1 MGAWEQL
8 SINKPHLAYL
18 ILGGFTSLFMLCS
31 LFVKEKMY
39 IGEAT
44 VATICGI
51 IFGPHA
57 ANLFNPLSW
66 GNTDQITLECSR
78 VVLVVQCFAVGVE
91 LPKAYMERHWK
102 SVLFLLVPVMTY
114 GWLATSL
121 FIWWMIEPLTWL
133 ESLMCAAC
141 VTATD
146 PVLASSVVGKGK
158 FAKRVPK
165 HLRDLLSAE
174 SGCNDGMAFP
184 FIYLS
189 FYLIHYKLNAEHV
202 TFHWFCNTILYECIF
217 GAIYGVLIG
226 YLGRHAIRWADRRNL
241 IDRESF
247 LVFYFTLALF
257 CAGTGAALGTDDL
270 LVGFAAGVG
279 FSNDGWFTQKTEE
292 SHVSNVID
300 LLLNL
305 AYFVYL
311 GSIIPWEQ
319 YNNPLIGLTP
329 WRLVVISLLVIF
341 FRRIPIMMLLKP
353 VIPDVKTWR
362 EALFAGHFGPIGVG
376 AIFAAILA
384 RAELESNSTTP
395 LAVVPSDPN
404 SENYLVVLIIWP
416 LTTFLVITS
425 ILVHGSS
432 IAVFTLGKRI
442 NTLTLTMS
450 YTQANDDGPSWMNRL
465 PRIQSNAKGSMSKSK
480 DDFSMNSSEEK
491 LDYAPESLG
500 PIGVPGNFL
509 RRQKEEDTP
518 LQNGKGAGTRV
529 SARRKSRWDAGQG
542 PGGPISQSAITPA
555 RLQDHESASDTLT
568 EKEAPSPSSEEQDE
582 PPDQLEMEQH
592 DAEEREKHKTDPER
606 VDEPELEAY
615 EEGDQMVVEDEEGN
629 VISVDDVRGESP
641 EQKQQ
646 HILDDEKKLRADT
659 SGEFA
664 KGKNHPHEKNEGEE
678 MEKEVEDAIE
688 HPSHAYGNLRKRF
701 GHWKGFGKKE
711 EGEAE
716 PAQPKPKP
724 AEHKRGAAHAYQFG
738 NTIIVEDE
746 DGEVIKK
753 YEIPPAPRGRGRGG
767 AQNTAGGLD
776 MDPVRQGLKRMGTW
790 AHMGGKD
797 EATATEDATGDVNAP
812 SGKQKRKKTTA
823 IDPDDERIR
832 FTVGTSGRR
841 MSKQDFIAQI
851 AQMDPHARVAAVE
864 RSDVPDGVKDD
875 VRAGL
880 KHHEQSMIEEPTRP
894 PAVARRSRRSQSYQ
908 STTPFKPA
916 FGDERQPRSTMP
928 QVQEAQDENQAQ
940 GDTGLTLVDSH
951 NGQDIP
957 FHSTRAT
964 ISKHSAGKPES
975 AAQRRRRMATRR
987 GDSGEEGSSSPSP
1000 SAPASKAGPEAGETP
1015 AERRRRLAAIGG
1027 GGEESSDS
1035 EDSEGP
1041 RQPKKGHIPVAEP
1054 GQDDLARRAPGIRFA
1069 DSPAVSQGRSVQWG
1083 EGVGQ
1088 KGKR

>member
-1 MGAWEQL
+1 MRVWEQL

-57 ANLFNPLSW
+57 ANIFNPLSW

-91 LPKAYMERHWK
+91 LPKAYMERHWR
-102 SVLFLLVPVMTY
+102 SVAFLLVPVMTY
-114 GWLATSL
+114 GWLVTSL

-165 HLRDLLSAE
+165 HLRDVLSAE

-184 FIYLS
+184 FIYLA
-189 FYLIHYKLNAEHV
+189 FYLIHYKLDAEHV

-217 GAIYGVLIG
+217 GCIYGVLIG
-226 YLGRHAIRWADRRNL
+226 YLGRHAIKWADRKDL

-257 CAGTGAALGTDDL
+257 CAGTGATLGTDDL

-311 GSIIPWEQ
+311 GSIIPWDQ
-319 YNNPLIGLTP
+319 FNNPAVGLTP
-329 WRLVVISLLVIF
+329 WRLVVIAVLVIF
-341 FRRIPIMMLLKP
+341 FRRIPVMLALKP
-353 VIPDVKTWR
+353 LVPDVKTWR

-384 RAELESNSTTP
+384 RAELETETTTP
-395 LAVVPSDPN
+395 LAVVPTDPHT
-404 SENYLVVLIIWP
+404 ENYLVVLIIWP

-450 YTQANDDGPSWMNRL
+450 YTQANEDGPSWMNRL
-465 PRIQSNAKGSMSKSK
+465 PRIQSTAKGSMSKSK
-480 DDFSMNSSEEK
+480 DDLSADSSDEK
-491 LDYAPESLG
+491 LDYQGDSLG

-509 RRQKEEDTP
+509 RRQKEEDPP
-518 LQNGKGAGTRV
+518 LQNGRGAGGRIST
-529 SARRKSRWDAGQG
+529 RRKSRWDSGMG
-542 PGGPISQSAITPA
+542 PGGPISQSAITPQ
-555 RLQDHESASDTLT
+555 RMMQPQESASDTLT
-568 EKEAPSPSSEEQDE
+568 EKDTPSPSSEDKDE
-582 PPDQLEMEQH
+582 PPDQLEAEQF
-592 DAEEREKHKTDPER
+592 DEKEEEKHKSDPQH
-606 VDEPELEAY
+606 VDEPELEVY
-615 EEGDQMVVEDEEGN
+615 EEGDMMIVEDEEGN
-629 VISVDDVRGESP
+629 VISVDDTRGENP
-641 EQKQQ
+641 EQKKQ
-646 HILDDEKKLRADT
+646 HILDDVKKLRADT
-659 SGEFA
+659 SGEYA
-664 KGKNHPHEKNEGEE
+664 KGKHHPHEKTEGEE
-678 MEKEVEDAIE
+678 IEKEVGADIE
-688 HPSHAYGNLRKRF
+688 HAAHAYGNLRKRF
-701 GHWKGFGKKE
+701 GHWRGWGKKE
-711 EGEAE
+711 GDVDSAAAKEA
-716 PAQPKPKP
+716 KPP
-724 AEHKRGAAHAYQFG
+724 ERKRGAAHAYQFG

-746 DGEVIKK
+746 DGEVIKT
-753 YEIPPAPRGRGRGG
+753 YEIPPASRGRGRGG

-776 MDPVRQGLKRMGTW
+776 MKPVRQGLKRMGTW
-790 AHMGGKD
+790 AGMGSKGEAAVDD
-797 EATATEDATGDVNAP
+797 EAAGEGNAE
-812 SGKQKRKKTTA
+812 SSKRKRKKSTA
-823 IDPDDERIR
+823 VDPDDDRIR
-832 FTVGTSGRR
+832 FTVGTGGRR
-841 MSKQDFIAQI
+841 LSKQDFIAQI
-851 AQMDPHARVAAVE
+851 AQLDPRARVQAVE
-864 RSDVPDGVKDD
+864 ESDVPETVRTD
-875 VRAGL
+875 VREGL
-880 KHHEQSMIEEPTRP
+880 KHEQPSH
-894 PAVARRSRRSQSYQ
+894 PAAAAKGPGR
-908 STTPFKPA
+908 
-916 FGDERQPRSTMP
+916 MP
-928 QVQEAQDENQAQ
+928 EVQEAEDENRPQ
-940 GDTGLTLVDSH
+940 GQGGLTLVDS
-951 NGQDIP
+951 NNQDIP
-957 FHSTRAT
+957 FHTVADSVN
-964 ISKHSAGKPES
+964 KHSAGKPES
-975 AAQRRRRMATRR
+975 AAQRRRRMAARR
-987 GDSGEEGSSSPSP
+987 DSDDDGTPRIAPHKSGQGSSSQSP
-1000 SAPASKAGPEAGETP
+1000 PAHTSDAGVEAGETQ
-1015 AERRRRLAAIGG
+1015 AERRRRLAALGEAG
-1027 GGEESSDS
+1027 AGAEEESSDS
-1035 EDSEGP
+1035 DDSEGP

-1054 GQDDLARRAPGIRFA
+1054 GQEEVQRRAPGIRFA

-1083 EGVGQ
+1083 EGVGK